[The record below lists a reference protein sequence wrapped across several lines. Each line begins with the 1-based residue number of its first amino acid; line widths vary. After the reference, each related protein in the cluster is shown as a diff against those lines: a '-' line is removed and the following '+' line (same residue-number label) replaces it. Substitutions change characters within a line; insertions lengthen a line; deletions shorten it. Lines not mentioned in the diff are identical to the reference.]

1 MLKKF
6 FNLFAL
12 IADLFPLTFVEILY
26 LPFSYKYWR
35 LIKELT
41 TEDWFKEIYQDQ
53 KYQSIILHNMKL
65 KTFLLTRGNFEKVKT
80 DNSYRE
86 KLLRIIKKNELI

>member
-1 MLKKF
+1 MLKKLS
-6 FNLFAL
+6 NLLAL

-26 LPFSYKYWR
+26 LPFSYKYWK
-35 LIKELT
+35 LLKELN

-53 KYQSIILHNMKL
+53 KYQGIILHNMKL

-80 DNSYRE
+80 DTRYRE
-86 KLLRIIKKNELI
+86 KLLRIIKNNELI